1 MINVQ
6 LVVSN
11 KNIKYK
17 LLTPSAG
24 TWYSGEVK
32 PMMESETNQSQI
44 TVNYHYCITGKR
56 VKKSLRLWSS
66 WGQILLHPH
75 LCISTLTWCLIY
87 LVGAQNLFME
97 LIYGLIDLWLVKW
110 NGWIMK
116 IFPWHCMSYVCVIYC
131 IKCSLWEK
139 ETLYNTKN
147 TIKRLTVV
155 CK

>member
-56 VKKSLRLWSS
+56 VKKSLRL
-66 WGQILLHPH
+66 
-75 LCISTLTWCLIY
+75 
-87 LVGAQNLFME
+87 
-97 LIYGLIDLWLVKW
+97 
-110 NGWIMK
+110 
-116 IFPWHCMSYVCVIYC
+116 
-131 IKCSLWEK
+131 
-139 ETLYNTKN
+139 
-147 TIKRLTVV
+147 
-155 CK
+155 